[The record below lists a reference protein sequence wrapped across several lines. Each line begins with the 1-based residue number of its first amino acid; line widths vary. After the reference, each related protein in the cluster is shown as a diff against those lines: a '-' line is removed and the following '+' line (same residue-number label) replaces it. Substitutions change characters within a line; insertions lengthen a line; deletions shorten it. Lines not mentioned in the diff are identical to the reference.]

1 LTGAVVDEVFVKN
14 ADLTGAIVDN
24 IIIENSF
31 D

>member
-1 LTGAVVDEVFVKN
+1 LTGAVVDEIFVKN

>member
-14 ADLTGAIVDN
+14 SDLTGAIVDN